1 MLLNRLQGHLE
12 RIYEVQSGYRVTDF
26 LIDDPSLARQLDNA
40 PQARHIPEK
49 LLIRQD
55 GDTIDLALYL
65 DPDLLQRL
73 FANDPT
79 RSLHGENLHDFWTAL
94 EGISHF
100 LYLTWNAHYERS
112 VTLLEMEMQAEVD
125 KYILA
130 AFLFGSQMDG
140 RVPNALYRDLFKY
153 VHFDERLS
161 NTELHRYRNANYF
174 AGRFCSHIER
184 EYLRPGARQ
193 GLVNALRRFYRL
205 GQHRKIETIRQL

>member
-12 RIYEVQSGYRVTDF
+12 RIYEVESGYRVTDF
-26 LIDDPSLARQLDNA
+26 LIDDPNLARELDDT
-40 PQARHIPEK
+40 PHARNIPEK
-49 LLIRQD
+49 LLIRQQ

-65 DPDLLQRL
+65 DPDLVQRL

-79 RSLHGENLHDFWTAL
+79 QSLHGENLHDFWTAL

-112 VTLLEMEMQAEVD
+112 VTLLELEMQAEID
-125 KYILA
+125 KYILT

-153 VHFDERLS
+153 VRFDERLS
-161 NTELHRYRNANYF
+161 HAELRRYRNANYF
-174 AGRFCSHIER
+174 AGRFCSYIER
-184 EYLRPGARQ
+184 KYLRPGSGQ
-193 GLVNALRRFYRL
+193 GLVNTLRRFYRL